1 MSRWA
6 ESFCTWLCA
15 CIGLQAKGL
24 LLKHGTVV
32 DATLIAAPSST
43 KNEALNFEIARLK
56 RWRFGSS
63 SESLDTRTQA
73 VLFDYIL
80 LDTALEDRAADETKK
95 PAASPSRPK
104 G

>member
-1 MSRWA
+1 MHFADLANAASA
-6 ESFCTWLCA
+6 LT
-15 CIGLQAKGL
+15 L
-24 LLKHGTVV
+24 LRLVLGAL